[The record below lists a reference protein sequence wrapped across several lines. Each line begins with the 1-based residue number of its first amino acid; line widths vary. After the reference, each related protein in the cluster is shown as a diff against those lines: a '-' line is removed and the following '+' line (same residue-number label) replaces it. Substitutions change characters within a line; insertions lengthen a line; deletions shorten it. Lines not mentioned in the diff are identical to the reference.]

1 MSSSAICDGPSS
13 PIDTPACEPQS
24 LIVAREIAAMR
35 TKSYAR
41 ERNAANVE
49 ANGFQPS
56 TCIPTA
62 AATNCCSAMYISK
75 KRSGCALPKIS
86 AYVEFETSPSSA
98 TTLPSAAPSAASA
111 SPYARRVATFE
122 PSSYVGQSACAV
134 SNSVRLRGLRLGD
147 VDDDVANPAELLDR
161 LLGDRLAVPAVL
173 VLDLRVAL
181 PLDRLGD
188 DRGRLARRRLG
199 LLVGRV
205 DLLDVVTV
213 DLDRVPAARFEPAR
227 EVREVPAVHRLAALP
242 EAVDVDDRRQV
253 VKFVK
258 GSVLDRLPHRPFG
271 HLAVAADH
279 PDAKRQLVEPLARQR
294 HPDPDRQPLPER
306 AGRDVDPREHRRRMS
321 LEAGAELPVRAEL
334 LFAEDAGRAEEPVH
348 QR

>member
-1 MSSSAICDGPSS
+1 
-13 PIDTPACEPQS
+13 
-24 LIVAREIAAMR
+24 
-35 TKSYAR
+35 
-41 ERNAANVE
+41 
-49 ANGFQPS
+49 
-56 TCIPTA
+56 
-62 AATNCCSAMYISK
+62 MYISK

-122 PSSYVGQSACAV
+122 PTLVARPVGCAGRKL
-134 SNSVRLRGLRLGD
+134 VRRAGLRLRD
-147 VDDDVANPAELLDR
+147 VDDDVADPAELLDR

-181 PLDRLGD
+181 ALDRLGD

-205 DLLDVVTV
+205 DLLDVVAV

-227 EVREVPAVHRLAALP
+227 EVGEVPAVHRLAALP

-253 VKFVK
+253 VERVV
-258 GSVLDRLPHRPFG
+258 GAVLDRLPHRAFG

-279 PDAKRQLVEPLARQR
+279 PDAKRQLVELLARER
-294 HPDPDRQPLPER
+294 HPDPDRQPLSER
-306 AGRDVDPREHRRRMS
+306 AGCDVDPREHRRRVT

-334 LFAEDAGRAEEPVH
+334 LLAEDAGRAEEPVDE
-348 QR
+348 R